1 MKTSDEIF
9 QLIKSLTKQEKTY
22 FKKFASAFTD
32 EEGSN
37 YLKMFDEISNQ
48 AVKGET
54 YNEEKIK
61 KGNYS
66 GKFLKNLSY
75 HKNYLY
81 NMIMSSLI
89 NYHKEN
95 KEIIFIR
102 NLLSQ
107 VEILT
112 GKLLYEQALKVLARA
127 SKIAAE
133 KEMFLFS
140 YEINYLERVLKKLT
154 LGHLESTLQINDFY
168 KNQKEI
174 LEKLLNIIEFY
185 NLHDRI
191 NDIMRKSSTGN
202 SRSEGEMNE
211 LSIILEND
219 LLKDESNA
227 LTFQSKILMNDILL
241 LNGMSK
247 GDYQYAYKYI
257 SANVSIWEKN
267 IHKTSG
273 KLDGYI
279 FALNNLLIA
288 QRRLKLNDEGSETL
302 LKMKGLERVY
312 PNYLTDKNKVFIF
325 YSVNI
330 VELTGY
336 LESCDFENL
345 EKLIMECEKDFGSYE
360 SKMNLHYRIILY
372 YFLGISNFV
381 MDKYEKSIYW
391 LGKIINIGK
400 TNFSQD
406 YQCYSRIVYLISYYE
421 LGYYDSMEYALK
433 SAYHFLSKREKVYKY
448 ENIILQYLRRSF
460 RINSKKELGCMFED
474 MKRDLEKIVNDPFE
488 QNAFDA
494 FNILYWLESKIKN
507 ISVAQVM
514 KDVRSETSNDNR

>member
-1 MKTSDEIF
+1 MKASDEIF
-9 QLIKSLTKQEKTY
+9 QLVKSLSKQEKTY

-32 EEGSN
+32 DEGSN

-48 AVKGET
+48 AVKEEV

-89 NYHKEN
+89 NYHKES
-95 KEIIFIR
+95 KEMIFVR

-112 GKLLYEQALKVLARA
+112 GKLLYDQALKVLGRA
-127 SKIAAE
+127 SKIAEE
-133 KEMFLFS
+133 KDMFLLSF
-140 YEINYLERVLKKLT
+140 EINYLDRILKRLT
-154 LGHLESTLQINDFY
+154 LGHHESLILINDFY
-168 KNQKEI
+168 KNQKDI
-174 LEKLLNIIEFY
+174 LEKLLNNIEFY
-185 NLHDRI
+185 NLHDRV
-191 NDIMRKSSTGN
+191 NDIMRKSSTGK
-202 SRSEGEMNE
+202 SRSEEESNE
-211 LSIILEND
+211 LRTILENE
-219 LLKDESNA
+219 LVNDESKA
-227 LTFQSKILMNDILL
+227 LTFQSKILLNDIHL
-241 LNGMSK
+241 LNGMST

-267 IHKTSG
+267 LHKTSG

-279 FALNNLLIA
+279 FALNNFLII
-288 QRRLKLNDEGSETL
+288 QRRLKLYEEGSDTL
-302 LKMKGLERVY
+302 IKMKSLGKSY
-312 PNYLTDKNKVFIF
+312 PNYLSDKNKVFIF

-330 VELTGY
+330 VQLTGY
-336 LESCDFENL
+336 LESCDFLNL
-345 EKLIMECEKDFGSYE
+345 EKLILECEKDFSRYE
-360 SKMNLHYRIILY
+360 SKMNLQFRITLY

-381 MDKYEKSIYW
+381 LDKYEKSIYW
-391 LGKIINIGK
+391 IGKIINIGK

-406 YQCYSRIVYLISYYE
+406 YQCYSRIVYLICYYE

-433 SAYHFLSKREKVYKY
+433 SAYHFLSKRERVYMY

-460 RINSKKELGCMFED
+460 RINSPKELAGMFED

-494 FNILYWLESKIKN
+494 FNILYWLDSKIKN
-507 ISVAQVM
+507 ITVAQGM
-514 KDVRSETSNDNR
+514 KKQLIVNS

>member
-1 MKTSDEIF
+1 MKASDEIF
-9 QLIKSLTKQEKTY
+9 QLVKSLTKQEKTY
-22 FKKFASAFTD
+22 FKKFATAFIG

-48 AVKGET
+48 AVREEV

-61 KGNYS
+61 KGSYS

-89 NYHKEN
+89 NYHKDN
-95 KEIIFIR
+95 KEIIFVR

-112 GKLLYEQALKVLARA
+112 GKLLYDQALKVLGRA
-127 SKIAAE
+127 AKIAEE
-133 KEMFLFS
+133 KDMFLLS
-140 YEINYLERVLKKLT
+140 YEINFLDRILKRLT
-154 LGHLESTLQINDFY
+154 LGHQESRMLINDFY
-168 KNQKEI
+168 KIQKDI
-174 LEKLLNIIEFY
+174 LEKLLNYIELY

-191 NDIMRKSSTGN
+191 NDIMRKSSTGK
-202 SRSEGEMNE
+202 SRSAEEMNE
-211 LSIILEND
+211 LREILDNE
-219 LLKDESNA
+219 LIKDESKS
-227 LTFQSKILMNDILL
+227 LTFQSKILINDIHLL
-241 LNGMSK
+241 KGMSK

-267 IHKTSG
+267 LHKTSG

-279 FALNNLLIA
+279 FALNNQLIT
-288 QRRLKLNDEGSETL
+288 QRRLKLYDEGSETL
-302 LKMKGLERVY
+302 KKMKDLVKKY
-312 PNYLTDKNKVFIF
+312 PHALSDKNKVFIF

-330 VELTGY
+330 VQVTGY
-336 LESCDFENL
+336 LESCDFEKL
-345 EKLIMECEKDFGSYE
+345 DKLIQECERDFGLYE
-360 SKMNLHYRIILY
+360 VKMNLQFRITLY
-372 YFLGISNFV
+372 YFLGISSFV
-381 MDKYEKSIYW
+381 LDQYEKSIYW
-391 LGKIINIGK
+391 IGKIINIGK
-400 TNFSQD
+400 TDFSQD
-406 YQCYSRIVYLISYYE
+406 YQCYSRIVYLICYYE
-421 LGYYDSMEYALK
+421 LGYYDSLEYALK

-460 RINSKKELGCMFED
+460 RINSPKELAGMFKD

-494 FNILYWLESKIKN
+494 FNILYWLESKVRKV
-507 ISVAQVM
+507 SVAEVM
-514 KDVRSETSNDNR
+514 KSLIVNR

>member
-32 EEGSN
+32 EEGNN
-37 YLKMFDEISNQ
+37 YLKMFDEISYQ

-54 YNEEKIK
+54 YNEAKIK

-81 NMIMSSLI
+81 NMILSSLI
-89 NYHKEN
+89 NYHKDN
-95 KEIIFIR
+95 KEIIYIR

-127 SKIAAE
+127 SKIAEE
-133 KEMFLFS
+133 KDMFLFS
-140 YEINYLERVLKKLT
+140 FEINYLDRILKRLT
-154 LGHLESTLQINDFY
+154 LGHQESSILINDFY
-168 KNQKEI
+168 RNQKDI
-174 LEKLLNIIEFY
+174 LEKLTNNIEFY
-185 NLHDRI
+185 NLHDRV
-191 NDIMRKSSTGN
+191 NNIMRKSSTGKT
-202 SRSEGEMNE
+202 RSEDDMNA
-211 LSIILEND
+211 LMTILDNE
-219 LLKDESNA
+219 LLKDESKA
-227 LTFQSKILMNDILL
+227 LTFQSKIMLNDILL
-241 LNGMSK
+241 LNSMSK
-247 GDYQYAYKYI
+247 GDYKYAHKYI

-267 IHKTSG
+267 LHKASG

-279 FALNNLLIA
+279 FALNNLLIT
-288 QRRLKLNDEGSETL
+288 QRRLKLYEEGSETL
-302 LKMKGLERVY
+302 MKMKGLGKAY

-330 VELTGY
+330 VQLTGY

-345 EKLIMECEKDFGSYE
+345 EKLILECEKDFSFYE
-360 SKMNLHYRIILY
+360 RNMNLQNRITLY

-381 MDKYEKSIYW
+381 LDKYEKSIYW
-391 LGKIINIGK
+391 IGKIINIGK

-406 YQCYSRIVYLISYYE
+406 YQCYSRIVYLICYFE
-421 LGYYDSMEYALK
+421 LGYFDTLEYALK
-433 SAYHFLSKREKVYKY
+433 SAYHFLSKRERVYKY
-448 ENIILQYLRRSF
+448 ENIILKYLRRSF
-460 RINSKKELGCMFED
+460 RINSPKELAEMFIE
-474 MKRDLEKIVNDPFE
+474 MKRDLEKIINDPFE
-488 QNAFDA
+488 KNAFDA
-494 FNILYWLESKIKN
+494 FNILYWLDSKIKN
-507 ISVAQVM
+507 ISVAEVM
-514 KDVRSETSNDNR
+514 KKQLKVKS